1 MKVLITGGAGFIGS
15 TIASACSDAGLEP
28 VILDDLSAGLRVFGE
43 RFRFYEGDYGDAAL
57 VRRVFTENDID
68 AVVHCAASIVV
79 PESMT
84 DPLKYYAN
92 NVAKVPAFL
101 REVLAAGCRR
111 VIFSSTA
118 SMYEPG
124 PDLVVDEQ
132 SALRPLS
139 PYAASKFMV
148 ERILEDT
155 VAASELRVVALRY
168 FNPIGA
174 DPKLRTGLQLPNP
187 SHALGKLL
195 QARADGQPFVVTG
208 VDWPTRDGSG
218 LRDYI
223 HVWDLARAHVA
234 ALQRFDEVTADSAYE
249 VINLGTGTGITV
261 FELVAAFAE
270 VTGEEMPVRTAP
282 PRPGDVV
289 GCRTTADK
297 AGRVLGWSTRLTV
310 ADGIADALAW
320 SAKLRDLL

>member
-43 RFRFYEGDYGDAAL
+43 RFRFYEGDYGDPQL
-57 VRRVFTENDID
+57 LRRVFAENKID

-79 PESMT
+79 PESMI

-92 NVAKVPAFL
+92 NVAKAPAFL
-101 REVLAAGCRR
+101 RAVAAAGCRR
-111 VIFSSTA
+111 LIFSSTA

-148 ERILEDT
+148 ERILQDT
-155 VAASELRVVALRY
+155 VNASNLRVVALRY

-174 DPKLRTGLQLPNP
+174 DPQLRTGLQLLNP
-187 SHALGKLL
+187 THALGKLL
-195 QARADGQPFVVTG
+195 QARAEGQPFVVTG

-297 AGRVLGWSTRLTV
+297 AGRVLGWSTQLTV